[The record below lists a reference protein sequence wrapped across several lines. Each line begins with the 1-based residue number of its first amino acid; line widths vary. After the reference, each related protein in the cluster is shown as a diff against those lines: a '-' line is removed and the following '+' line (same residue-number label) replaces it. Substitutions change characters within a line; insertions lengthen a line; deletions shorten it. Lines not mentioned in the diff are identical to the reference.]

1 MTHKEHAHHENA
13 TPNNTNL
20 LLTIIV
26 VLFTVIAAG
35 AFYIGQNMNK
45 STVSQVS
52 NTNQTITNNDT
63 NNSQT
68 TWLIIKV
75 IDDVR
80 CIDCNTDSLIENLKK
95 VPALSSS
102 TFNKV
107 DFADEWVAEYLKEN
121 NIRVLP
127 AVIFQTNF
135 VAPGINE
142 GLEAINETEFALD
155 LWPTAKYNPFVKRS
169 ERGFLQL
176 DVAELGKIK
185 DNSYIQWNENAEI
198 TWIEYSDL
206 ECPFCARLHNSS
218 TPKDVTTKY
227 GDKLN
232 VVFNHFPLSFHKNA
246 QAGSEALE
254 CIGEVSWSDAFY
266 SVLEKSYKIY
276 DNNNFVLD
284 GLFDIA
290 AAEWVN
296 KEALANCVESG
307 KYTEKVQNQ
316 MTVGQSTFGVT
327 GTPGNVLINN
337 ATGEY
342 EVLSGAYP
350 TPAFEAIIDK
360 LLAK

>member
-1 MTHKEHAHHENA
+1 MSHKEHNETSN
-13 TPNNTNL
+13 NNTNIL
-20 LLTIIV
+20 LSVIIA
-26 VLFTVIAAG
+26 LLIVIAIG
-35 AFYIGQNMNK
+35 AFYLGQSMNK
-45 STVSQVS
+45 AITVSDV
-52 NTNQTITNNDT
+52 NDT
-63 NNSQT
+63 VTDTSNVQAT
-68 TWLIIKV
+68 ALVVKI

-80 CIDCNTDSLIENLKK
+80 CVDCNTDSLISNLKK
-95 VPALSSS
+95 VPALVNSE
-102 TFNKV
+102 FNKI
-107 DFADEWVAEYLKEN
+107 DFADEWVADYLKEN
-121 NIRVLP
+121 NIKVLP

-142 GLEAINETEFALD
+142 GLQAINDTEFALN

-169 ERGFLQL
+169 DRGFLQL
-176 DVAELGKIK
+176 DIAELEKIK
-185 DNSYIQWNENAEI
+185 DNSYIQGNENAEI

-218 TPKDVTTKY
+218 TPKDITSKY
-227 GDKLN
+227 GDKLS

-254 CIGEVSWSDAFY
+254 CIGEVSGSDTFY
-266 SVLEKSYKIY
+266 TVIEKSYKIY
-276 DNNNFVLD
+276 DNNNFDLD
-284 GLFDIA
+284 GLYDIA

-296 KEALANCVESG
+296 KEALTKCVESG

-316 MTVGQSTFGVT
+316 MSVGQATFGVT

-337 ATGEY
+337 ATWEY